1 MNLQRIMWTSKSSS
15 PKGHIPFCLIP
26 FVYHF
31 CSDKEIEKKLVFS
44 RVKGSGEKTGVL
56 KDKKRIPSSDTIV
69 LYLGCIG
76 ANILAVVLYHSFP
89 DVI

>member
-1 MNLQRIMWTSKSSS
+1 M
-15 PKGHIPFCLIP
+15 
-26 FVYHF
+26 
-31 CSDKEIEKKLVFS
+31 FS